1 MKGYNLPRSLKR
13 LMFELDISQVQL
25 ADHLDVTRQSVHNYL
40 MGNNEP
46 SLQRL
51 VQIADLMDVSLDEL
65 IGRKRPSTEK

>member
-25 ADHLDVTRQSVHNYL
+25 ADYLDVTRQSVHNYL
-40 MGNNEP
+40 VGNNEP
-46 SLQRL
+46 SLQKL